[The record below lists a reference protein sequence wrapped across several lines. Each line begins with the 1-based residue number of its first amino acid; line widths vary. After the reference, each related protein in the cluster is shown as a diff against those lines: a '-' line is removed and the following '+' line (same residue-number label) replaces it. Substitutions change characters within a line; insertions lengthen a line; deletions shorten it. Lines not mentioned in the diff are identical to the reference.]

1 MRWIILHFCVN
12 QLPNENCK
20 NKKSLLIIIKNDGNF
35 MLTLE
40 NGRLGASFLFNVPNV
55 VVPPT
60 LLLRHC
66 PSYRPRAKL

>member
-1 MRWIILHFCVN
+1 MDNFAFLCESINYLMKIV
-12 QLPNENCK
+12 K
-20 NKKSLLIIIKNDGNF
+20 IKKSLLIIIKNDGNF